1 MKRSQ
6 ADLVSILR
14 HFGEFSCHEIFKD
27 EQSLLFH
34 KVPYAGKKKKSM
46 FAHRVELWGWGVQK
60 FKLSGLVVIHN
71 FRVPHSQISV
81 WHDNNII
88 WFFLPARRIR
98 RKEGTALGVSNQ

>member
-14 HFGEFSCHEIFKD
+14 HIGEFSCHEIFKD
-27 EQSLLFH
+27 EQSLLFR
-34 KVPYAGKKKKSM
+34 KVPYAGKKKSM

-60 FKLSGLVVIHN
+60 FKLSGLVVVHN

-81 WHDNNII
+81 RHDNNII
-88 WFFLPARRIR
+88 WFFFYLRDGFGE
-98 RKEGTALGVSNQ
+98 KKGQLLV

>member
-6 ADLVSILR
+6 ADLVSILC
-14 HFGEFSCHEIFKD
+14 HIGEFSCHEIFKD
-27 EQSLLFH
+27 EQSLLFR

-60 FKLSGLVVIHN
+60 FKHSGLVVVHN

-81 WHDNNII
+81 RYDNNII
-88 WFFLPARRIR
+88 LFFLPARRIR

>member
-6 ADLVSILR
+6 ADLVSILS
-14 HFGEFSCHEIFKD
+14 HIGEFSCHEIFKD
-27 EQSLLFH
+27 EQSSFSAKSLMQ
-34 KVPYAGKKKKSM
+34 VKKKSM

-60 FKLSGLVVIHN
+60 FKLSGLVVVHN

-81 WHDNNII
+81 RHDNNII